1 MVAGSRPALV
11 PPGDLDIE
19 ALLKRA
25 CRVFAEVPLAE
36 MAGGV
41 AVFFQGLGEGELFE
55 RKTLVDLSVQEP
67 LEAEVPP
74 SRQPVGQVEARRVL
88 AAQDAGAGGGS
99 ERRRGIS
106 FGKAHSALCE
116 AVDVWRFVEGRP
128 VATTVTP
135 ARMKMMLGEAGESPT
150 ACDAQI
156 ARRTRT
162 RSEVMAS
169 FHLKAVGA

>member
-1 MVAGSRPALV
+1 MVGV
-11 PPGDLDIE
+11 GEPGE
-19 ALLKRA
+19 
-25 CRVFAEVPLAE
+25 RV
-36 MAGGV
+36 G
-41 AVFFQGLGEGELFE
+41 GEGFLVKGAPFPELGIE
-55 RKTLVDLSVQEP
+55 ICLWKMTRRSRETKTPGLLP
-67 LEAEVPP
+67 
-74 SRQPVGQVEARRVL
+74 G
-88 AAQDAGAGGGS
+88 QDAGAGGGS
-99 ERRRGIS
+99 ERRHGIS

-150 ACDAQI
+150 ARDAQI

-162 RSEVMAS
+162 RSEAMAS